1 MTFIL
6 YNLVSEYLSEEP
18 CEGKLHAG
26 FCEGSQVIELKLKIR
41 FNKGKLS

>member
-1 MTFIL
+1 MTFTL
-6 YNLVSEYLSEEP
+6 YNLVSEYLPEEP

-26 FCEGSQVIELKLKIR
+26 FCEGSQVIKFNFKIN

>member
-1 MTFIL
+1 MTYIL
-6 YNLVSEYLSEEP
+6 YHEVSEYLSEEP

-26 FCEGSQVIELKLKIR
+26 FCEGSQIIEFKIN

>member
-6 YNLVSEYLSEEP
+6 DNLLGEYLSEEP

-26 FCEGSQVIELKLKIR
+26 FCEGSQIIEFNNKFKQRKL
-41 FNKGKLS
+41 L

>member
-6 YNLVSEYLSEEP
+6 DNLISEYLAEEP

-26 FCEGSQVIELKLKIR
+26 FCEGSQIIKFRENSK
-41 FNKGKLS
+41 

>member
-6 YNLVSEYLSEEP
+6 DNLVSEYLSEEP

-26 FCEGSQVIELKLKIR
+26 FCEGSQIIEFKIN
-41 FNKGKLS
+41 FNKGRLS